1 MGNCRRQIPNAHQV
15 VGRRSQGE
23 HPIRQFQASMPQ
35 LPRNFME
42 STENPIVV
50 SVQGSWD
57 HHIPTAE

>member
-1 MGNCRRQIPNAHQV
+1 
-15 VGRRSQGE
+15 
-23 HPIRQFQASMPQ
+23 MPQ